1 MFARVGNGLNEIV
14 QRHPV
19 VFVLVVAVLARVLAA
34 AVLNGYLAGIPGRDY
49 LIEGDAEGYWVLA
62 LNLLQGKDFSL
73 YEPPRYVLRMPGFPA
88 VLALLISVCGDSQE
102 AVRYGLAVLTSLAV
116 LPAVWLGTT
125 WHSRGAGVWAGVVI
139 ALMPVY
145 VGFSVTILTE
155 CLFAAVI
162 LWNVWACARWL
173 EALQQESR
181 PSLSVW
187 GWGAISGLLAGLAV
201 YFRPSWLLFPA
212 VLLPALGWIVW
223 TNRKTCRRGLASW
236 GVLCVCLLL
245 PLLPWGWRNQHVTG
259 HFVLTTLWMGPSL
272 YDGLRPGADGDS
284 DMTFF
289 EEENVL
295 ARMSE
300 YEMNRYY
307 KDRAWSFVREHPGES
322 LRLAGIKWWRFWKP
336 WPNAEQFRHPLLGLT
351 VASGF
356 LFLLISAVWGSWVV
370 RERLWL
376 VFLCWAPILYFT
388 GIHLFFVSSLRYRL
402 PAEFPL
408 AVLAGMGLQSWLN
421 WPTSVRAKSLP
432 NSSSP
437 QPEENSRAGS
447 RLPS

>member
-1 MFARVGNGLNEIV
+1 MFARVWNGLNVLV
-14 QRHPV
+14 QRHPGM
-19 VFVLVVAVLARVLAA
+19 FVLCVAVFARVLV
-34 AVLNGYLAGIPGRDY
+34 AVALNRYLAGIPGRDY
-49 LIEGDAEGYWVLA
+49 LIEGDADGYWVLA
-62 LNLLQGKDFSL
+62 LKLLQGNDFSL

-88 VLALLISVCGDSQE
+88 VLALLISICGESQE

-116 LPAVWLGTT
+116 LPAVWLGRG
-125 WHSRGAGVWAGVVI
+125 WHSPVAGVWAGLVI

-155 CLFAAVI
+155 CLFAAII
-162 LWNVWACARWL
+162 LWDVWACARWL
-173 EALQQESR
+173 EALQRESTT
-181 PSLSVW
+181 SLSVW
-187 GWGAISGLLAGLAV
+187 GWGALSGLLAGLAV

-212 VLLPALGWIVW
+212 VLLPALAGILWS
-223 TNRKTCRRGLASW
+223 NRRASGRGLASW
-236 GVLCVCLLL
+236 GVVCVCLIL
-245 PLLPWGWRNQHVTG
+245 PLLPWGWRNQQVTG

-300 YEMNRYY
+300 YEMNRHY

-322 LRLAGIKWWRFWKP
+322 LRLAGIKLWRFWKP
-336 WPNAEQFRHPLLGLT
+336 WPNAEQFRHPVLGLM

-356 LFLLISAVWGSWVV
+356 LFLLVSAVWGSWCM
-370 RERLWL
+370 RKELWL

-408 AVLAGMGLQSWLN
+408 AVLAGIGLQSWLSRT
-421 WPTSVRAKSLP
+421 PSVQGEPVR
-432 NSSSP
+432 SSSP
-437 QPEENSRAGS
+437 SASEESGLR
-447 RLPS
+447 